1 MARWFIRA
9 RKKLSRKKPSGAHR
23 DALAR
28 AINNN
33 WPTSPIRP
41 GTVGRPKGVSEQ
53 RQERQLQLHRDL
65 AWLGLPYKPDLY
77 SYLAKKL
84 QDPNWRAGAELKPR
98 KCPKA
103 YKDLSHRT
111 LRREIAA
118 VHPRVCGGPKTR
130 I

>member
-33 WPTSPIRP
+33 WPTSPIRS
-41 GTVGRPKGVSEQ
+41 GTVGRPKGLSEQ
-53 RQERQLQLHRDL
+53 RQELQLQLHRDL
-65 AWLGLPYKPDLY
+65 TWLGLPYKPY
-77 SYLAKKL
+77 SYLAENL
-84 QDPNWRAGAELKPR
+84 QDHDWRAGKALRPR

-103 YKDLSHRT
+103 YKDLSQRT
-111 LRREIAA
+111 LRREIAT
-118 VHPRVCGGPKTR
+118 VHRLVWGGPKMR